1 MLWSTKD
8 LKKLIAN
15 QAKQEKKKPEQAD
28 SELDNYLASL
38 RLNNEQDEDTDT
50 ENGMCF
56 FNTKVCNTLTM
67 ATNPLLFLD
76 LYRRVNKRKQYTVGS
91 SLTDSQSF
99 NRTNSTMNC
108 FALSNNME
116 AHTRTKKQKKKNRS
130 LLSRSSCG
138 N

>member
-1 MLWSTKD
+1 MLLSTKD

-50 ENGMCF
+50 ENGKCLF
-56 FNTKVCNTLTM
+56 TTKVCNTLAT

-76 LYRRVNKRKQYTVGS
+76 LYRRVNKRKQYTVGN
-91 SLTDSQSF
+91 SLTDSQSV
-99 NRTNSTMNC
+99 NKTNSTMNC

-116 AHTRTKKQKKKNRS
+116 AHTRTKKQKDNS